1 MSSRPAAVS
10 SIPGAVLQSKMT
22 FSTRAVSASPN
33 LVWELVK
40 NNNRFLKKGLNG
52 TIFST
57 EEGNP

>member
-1 MSSRPAAVS
+1 
-10 SIPGAVLQSKMT
+10 MT